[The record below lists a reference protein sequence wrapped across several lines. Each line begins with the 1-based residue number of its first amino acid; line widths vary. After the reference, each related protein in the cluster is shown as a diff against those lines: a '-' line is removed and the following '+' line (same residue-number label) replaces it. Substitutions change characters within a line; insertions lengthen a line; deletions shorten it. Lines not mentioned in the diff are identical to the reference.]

1 MHFKLKWNASNKQ
14 ATISEKFA
22 AVWEKKNA
30 KAARAGGVS
39 LMALSLAACGSD
51 DDTTTTATTTTATTT
66 TTTTVTPVS
75 EALTV
80 ASDDIDGTTGADTVS
95 GGRIDTVQTLNSG
108 DDINLGDGA
117 DTLTANL
124 NGISVAPTLTGIE
137 TVQFTALGGATVDFV
152 NTTGVT
158 KVINNASSAALT
170 VDNIAALA
178 EIDISNTSQNTTI
191 IFKDAAVAAT
201 DTSVTLN
208 LSSVSGGIIT
218 MGGETDGDGGIET
231 INITASGTNVTGN
244 VAFGTTATSIV
255 VTGSGDLDINAG
267 AEFAR
272 FTSFDASAAT
282 GDIDVSFA
290 DRPTT
295 SSTLDLSVKT
305 GSGNDDVSLA
315 LVVDADV
322 DNLTVD
328 LGAGD
333 DRLVLDANT
342 DTGNSIA
349 AGDGT
354 DTLQLD
360 IAMTATTAAYVSGFE
375 ILEINGGAD
384 VTQDMDLADGMNIVN
399 IFDMTAT
406 GNDLNIDDAADGIV
420 INANGALLA
429 ATAAATTGDM
439 TILSVDL
446 KSDTASDDMTLNL
459 NAAAGGVTIGDFL
472 PNSNFETVTVT
483 SSGTAGNEILDISS
497 AKTNMIFTG
506 ATALTVTTTGALLGV
521 ADASAMTAAFT
532 TTTSTT
538 ALTVLGGSGN
548 DSLTSGLLATGVTQ
562 TLNGGA
568 GNDTLTAG
576 QIVTTGNLVL
586 NGGAGSDT
594 INVAAMDGNTTG
606 TVVSTAVLD
615 GGAGIDFL
623 TLDAVDT
630 LVLVN
635 IGSTVTASADADVV
649 IDFDTTEDDF
659 LYTGAL
665 NNDGVTSNVINLNT
679 TLATALSGDVNAT
692 IYIDSGDLTG
702 AAATTLTTLAN
713 ARTVEA
719 TTAATTSF
727 IDALCSAEGT
737 VALLDNT
744 ISGTETVLLA
754 FENGT
759 DTAVLRFT
767 NSDTTVANTMV
778 ASELELVAVFDAAV
792 LVAADFA

>member
-1 MHFKLKWNASNKQ
+1 MNASNKQ
-14 ATISEKFA
+14 STISEKFA

-51 DDTTTTATTTTATTT
+51 DTTTTASTTSTTATTTTT

-75 EALTV
+75 TALTV
-80 ASDDIDGTTGADTVS
+80 GSDTVTGTTGADTVS

-108 DDINLGDGA
+108 DSISLGDGA

-124 NGISVAPTLTGIE
+124 NAISVAPTLTGIE
-137 TVQFTALGGATVDFV
+137 TVQLTALGAATVDFV

-158 KVINNASSAALT
+158 KIVNSASSAGLT

-178 EIDISNTSQNTTI
+178 EVDITNTSSATTI
-191 IFKDAAVAAT
+191 IFKDAAVAGTT
-201 DTSVTLN
+201 DSVTLN
-208 LSSVSGGIIT
+208 LNSVSGGIIT

-231 INITASGTNVTGN
+231 INITAAGTNTTGDI
-244 VAFGTTATSIV
+244 AFGTTATSVV
-255 VTGSGDLDINAG
+255 VTGSGSLDINAG

-282 GDIDVSFA
+282 GDVDVSFA

-295 SSTLDLSVKT
+295 SASLDLSVTT

-322 DNLTVD
+322 DNITVD
-328 LGAGD
+328 LGAGN

-349 AGDGT
+349 GGEGT

-375 ILEINGGAD
+375 TLEINGGAT
-384 VTQDMDLADGMNIVN
+384 VTQDMDLADGMNTVN
-399 IFDMTAT
+399 IFDLSGT
-406 GNDLNIDDAADGIV
+406 GNDLNIDDAADGIT
-420 INANGALLA
+420 INANGAALASTSA
-429 ATAAATTGDM
+429 ATIADM
-439 TILSVDL
+439 TTLSVDL
-446 KSDTASDDMTLNL
+446 KTDTATDDMTLNL
-459 NAAAGGVTIGDFL
+459 NAAAGGVTVGDFT
-472 PNSNFETVTVT
+472 PNASFETVTVN
-483 SSGTAGNEILDISS
+483 SSGTAGNEILDIST
-497 AKTNMIFTG
+497 AKVNMIFTG

-538 ALTVLGGSGN
+538 AITVLGGSGN
-548 DSLTSGLLATGVTQ
+548 DTMTSGLLATGVTQ

-568 GNDTLTAG
+568 GADTLTAG
-576 QIVTTGNLVL
+576 VIVTTGNLVM

-594 INVAAMDGNTTG
+594 LNTAAMDGAAG
-606 TVVSTAVLD
+606 PIVSTAVLD
-615 GGAGIDFL
+615 GGSGVDFI

-630 LVLVN
+630 LVLAN

-665 NNDGVTSNVINLNT
+665 NNDGVTTNVINLST
-679 TLATALSGDVNAT
+679 TLDTALAGDVNAT
-692 IYIDSGDLTG
+692 IYIDSGNLTG
-702 AAATTLTTLAN
+702 AANTTLATLAN

-719 TTAATTSF
+719 TTAATTAF

-737 VALLDNT
+737 IALLDNT
-744 ISGTETVLLA
+744 ISGTETVLMA
-754 FENGT
+754 FENGL
-759 DTAVLRFT
+759 DTAVVRFT

-778 ASELELVAVFDAAV
+778 ASEVELVAVFDAAV